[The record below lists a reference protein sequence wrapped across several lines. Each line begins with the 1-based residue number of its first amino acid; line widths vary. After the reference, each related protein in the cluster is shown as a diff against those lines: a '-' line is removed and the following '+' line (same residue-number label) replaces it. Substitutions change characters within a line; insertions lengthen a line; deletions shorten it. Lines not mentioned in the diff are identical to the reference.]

1 MRAVV
6 LDGSWQGDQTSR
18 TAREVLEEHLKENGW
33 KVRSLLLRDMD
44 IRPCDGCLRCWT
56 EHPGLCSGTD
66 QGRMIPGL
74 YITSDLAVFL
84 SPVTFGGYSSQ
95 LKKALD
101 RMIPNVLPFFER
113 INGEVHHRK
122 RYEVYPKLVAIGVL
136 PKPVQSGEMVF
147 RALVDRNAINF
158 YAPAHATGFMYG
170 TEDSD
175 TIRLGVRTILSRVG
189 VMA

>member
-6 LDGSWQGDQTSR
+6 LDGSRQGDQTSR
-18 TAREVLEEHLKENGW
+18 TAREVLEEQLKEKGW

-44 IRPCDGCLRCWT
+44 IRPCDGCYRCWIK
-56 EHPGLCSGTD
+56 HPGLCSGTD

-84 SPVTFGGYSSQ
+84 SPVTFGGYSYQ

-101 RMIPNVLPFFER
+101 RMIPNVLPFFEKFK
-113 INGEVHHRK
+113 GEIRHRK
-122 RYEVYPKLVAIGVL
+122 RYDAYPKLIAIGVL
-136 PKPVQSGEMVF
+136 QKPVQSVEMIF

-158 YAPAHATGFMYG
+158 YAPAHAAGFVYG
-170 TEDSD
+170 TEDRD

>member
-6 LDGSWQGDQTSR
+6 LDGSRQGDQTSR
-18 TAREVLEEHLKENGW
+18 TAREVLEEQLKENGW

-44 IRPCDGCLRCWT
+44 ISPCDGCLRCWT
-56 EHPGLCSGTD
+56 NHPGLCSGTD

-74 YITSDLAVFL
+74 YITSDLAVFI
-84 SPVTFGGYSSQ
+84 SPVTFGGYSYQ

-101 RMIPNVLPFFER
+101 RMIPNVLPFFEKFR
-113 INGEVHHRK
+113 GEIHHRK
-122 RYEVYPKLVAIGVL
+122 RYDTYPKIIAIGVL
-136 PKPVQSGEMVF
+136 QKPVQSGEMIF
-147 RALVDRNAINF
+147 RVLVDRNAINF
-158 YAPAHATGFMYG
+158 YAPAHATGFVYG

-175 TIRLGVRTILSRVG
+175 TIRLGVRTMLSRVG